1 MGRDVGPGHLGPLIL
16 WVLDAGIP
24 VLWGRLW
31 VLDTGVLSMG
41 RDVGPGHLG
50 PLILWVP
57 DAGIPVLW
65 VLDAGIPVPW
75 GRPWVASPPPG
86 SCPTHFPPPRPGPA
100 LPPLRRLRLPPPALP
115 LPRRRLSPHHPHG
128 QRRGARAAAGGGGV
142 RRPRPRPD
150 PDPPLPRAE
159 PDPAREPLPRG
170 GQQQEGCDPPGPS
183 PAPQGPALLCP
194 TCDDSDGS
202 CRGPPAALPCPR
214 PTDRCLWLSTR
225 PPGQARAQELRGC
238 GRVGAC
244 RALLGL
250 ESGNGT
256 RGRHVTVR
264 CCGGGS
270 CPREP
275 DPPPSGLRCWGC
287 DGPEPHGC
295 DPQVLLC
302 RGGLPTVGARRP
314 SGEPWLVRG
323 CASPDWDR
331 GVSGRCGAGA
341 VGQGGV
347 VAVGGSRHGAG
358 GGGLRVSPVPSVRPT
373 RPVPPRCV
381 GAGGAV
387 GLECLSCGAEDGTC
401 RQAQNVTCPPE
412 SDVCAE
418 ALAALTWSHGR
429 LALGARGCGRGRGGA
444 NARALPLSGLVLFA
458 RRRQCRGGRGCNGL
472 LPLGTDGALPLP
484 DDISEQPAN
493 GLRCFGCPEA
503 GPCSPL
509 RVLGC
514 YGDQRGCFHGNL
526 SLALG
531 GVTLW
536 REVRGCSRDAE
547 CGPTRVGDDAVG
559 LTGSCCAG
567 DLCNGPLPPLPPTN
581 RSFFAPDRPR
591 LQLLPHAHA
600 PTPAPNLTKMAAAAA
615 APPPTNLPGGRQA
628 APRPA
633 GAVTAMAATTT
644 EMAAAGTKMAAT
656 RADVAAAG
664 TRGVNGVKGGVDGV
678 KGGVDGG
685 VDLANGNM
693 ADPNMAAVDPNMATI
708 DPKMA
713 TIDPNMATI
722 DPKMATIDPKMA
734 TIDPNM
740 AAADPKMATIDPK
753 MAAVDPKMA
762 AADPKMAAGAK
773 APSGRAGGGRP
784 LGGAVEGGPKGRG
797 HPIGCPGW
805 LLPLLLWPLL

>member
-1 MGRDVGPGHLGPLIL
+1 MGP
-16 WVLDAGIP
+16 
-24 VLWGRLW
+24 
-31 VLDTGVLSMG
+31 
-41 RDVGPGHLG
+41 
-50 PLILWVP
+50 
-57 DAGIPVLW
+57 
-65 VLDAGIPVPW
+65 
-75 GRPWVASPPPG
+75 
-86 SCPTHFPPPRPGPA
+86 
-100 LPPLRRLRLPPPALP
+100 
-115 LPRRRLSPHHPHG
+115 
-128 QRRGARAAAGGGGV
+128 
-142 RRPRPRPD
+142 
-150 PDPPLPRAE
+150 
-159 PDPAREPLPRG
+159 
-170 GQQQEGCDPPGPS
+170 
-183 PAPQGPALLCP
+183 
-194 TCDDSDGS
+194 
-202 CRGPPAALPCPR
+202 
-214 PTDRCLWLSTR
+214 
-225 PPGQARAQELRGC
+225 
-238 GRVGAC
+238 C

-264 CCGGGS
+264 CCRGGS

-302 RGGLPTVGARRP
+302 RGGLTHCVLAR
-314 SGEPWLVRG
+314 
-323 CASPDWDR
+323 
-331 GVSGRCGAGA
+331 
-341 VGQGGV
+341 
-347 VAVGGSRHGAG
+347 
-358 GGGLRVSPVPSVRPT
+358 T
-373 RPVPPRCV
+373 Y
-381 GAGGAV
+381 GGAV

-531 GVTLW
+531 GVRLW

-567 DLCNGPLPPLPPTN
+567 DLCNGPLPPPPPTN
-581 RSFFAPDRPR
+581 QSFFAPDRPR
-591 LQLLPHAHA
+591 LQLLPQAPA
-600 PTPAPNLTKMAAAAA
+600 PTPAPNPTKMAAAAA

-628 APRPA
+628 APQTA

-656 RADVAAAG
+656 RAEVAAAG
-664 TRGVNGVKGGVDGV
+664 TRGVNGGEGGVN
-678 KGGVDGG
+678 GGEGDGG
-685 VDLANGNM
+685 VHLANGNM
-693 ADPNMAAVDPNMATI
+693 ADPNMAA
-708 DPKMA
+708 
-713 TIDPNMATI
+713 
-722 DPKMATIDPKMA
+722 
-734 TIDPNM
+734 IDPNM
-740 AAADPKMATIDPK
+740 AAIDPNMAAVDPN

-762 AADPKMAAGAK
+762 AADPKMAAGAQ

-784 LGGAVEGGPKGRG
+784 LGGAGEGGPKGRG